1 MLGSRKTLD
10 ECLSTFRGEVSV
22 LIGVLA
28 FTLTALAVSASA
40 TAASKPRID
49 SPRIEHLWADVQGG
63 DSEATTRFWQESIG
77 RTPLVEFVPPQN
89 AGFFKATFL
98 WRGTPQT
105 VSVALQG
112 GPPAPEGKKDLQHLP
127 GTDVWYWTE
136 QLPMDSR
143 FGYSFVV
150 REQLAGASSAAS
162 REETDPLNPTTFEG
176 DSVAELP
183 LAPTQHWLEP
193 LSGVDKGTIT
203 AYNLYSRILGE
214 ERPLSVYTPANYRSV
229 GPTYRLLVIFDGDK
243 YLTSIPTSTILD
255 NMVAKQSSRPV
266 IVVFI
271 PGNLKDTMGRPT
283 RTRDLTCNRDFADY
297 IVDEIVPWVR
307 KKYRVSRL
315 PADVAVAG
323 ESLGGLQATYVA
335 FLRPDVFGTVISFSG
350 SYFYFRGWPSFEATV
365 STQTGWLIHE
375 FAATRRRRLKLYL
388 ATGTFE
394 GEGVKENRRMRDVLT
409 AKGYTFAY
417 KEYNGGHERLN
428 WRGILPEALLWWNR
442 SSARP

>member
-1 MLGSRKTLD
+1 MVEL
-10 ECLSTFRGEVSV
+10 
-22 LIGVLA
+22 
-28 FTLTALAVSASA
+28 LAVALSAFA
-40 TAASKPRID
+40 VTAYAPPPSVPRID
-49 SPRIEHLWADVQGG
+49 SPRIERLWADVQEGKP
-63 DSEATTRFWQESIG
+63 DATARFWQESIG
-77 RTPLVEFVPPQN
+77 KTPLVEFIPPQN
-89 AGFFKATFL
+89 AGFFKATFV
-98 WRGTPQT
+98 WRGSSQT
-105 VSVALQG
+105 VSVVLQG
-112 GPPAPEGKKDLQHLP
+112 GPPGPEGKKGLQHLP
-127 GTDVWYWTE
+127 GTDVWFWTE

-150 REQLAGASSAAS
+150 SEQLVGASSAAS

-193 LSGVDKGTIT
+193 LSGVAKGTIT
-203 AYNLYSRILGE
+203 AYNLYSSILGE
-214 ERPLSVYTPANYRSV
+214 ERPLSVYTPANYRPV
-229 GPTYRLLVIFDGDK
+229 GPTYRLLVMFDGDK
-243 YLTSIPTSTILD
+243 FLTSIPTSTILD

-271 PGNLKDTMGRPT
+271 PGNWKDKMDRPT

-297 IVDEIVPWVR
+297 IVNEIVPWVR
-307 KKYRVSRL
+307 KKYHVSRL

-323 ESLGGLQATYVA
+323 QSLSGLQATYVA

-350 SYFYFRGWPSFEATV
+350 SYFYFRGWPSFEASV

-375 FAATRRRRLKLYL
+375 FATTRRKGLRLYL

-394 GEGVKENRRMRDVLT
+394 GDGVKENRRMRDVLT

-442 SSARP
+442 SSTAPPSRTP